1 MTMKLSDNTME
12 ILKNFSTINPSV
24 MFKPGNT
31 IRTISPQKTVMSSA
45 TVDEEFDSS
54 AGVYDLSRFLATLTL
69 LEQPDIEFQDTNFV
83 IKSGRRGVKYTY
95 AAESMIV
102 TPPNKDI
109 EVPNPEVQVRVTW
122 EELNSVIKAS
132 NVLQLPEISFS
143 CEGDE
148 ILMSAIDS
156 KNPTADKYD
165 VSVSD
170 ATSADTFSMIIK
182 TENLKMIPADY
193 EVSISSKGMA
203 HFKSE
208 RVQYWVAVE
217 ANSKFG

>member
-1 MTMKLSDNTME
+1 MQLSENTME

-45 TVDEEFDSS
+45 TVDEEFGSA
-54 AGVYDLSRFLATLTL
+54 AGVYDLSRFLATLSL
-69 LEQPDIEFQDTNFV
+69 LDQPDIEFQDTNFV

-109 EVPNPEVQVRVTW
+109 DVPNPEVQVSVSW
-122 EELNSVIKAS
+122 EDLNSVIRAS
-132 NVLQLPEISFS
+132 NVLQLPEICFS
-143 CEGDE
+143 SVGDSI
-148 ILMSAIDS
+148 ILSAIDS

-165 VSVSD
+165 VSLGD
-170 ATSADTFSMIIK
+170 GQTSGDTFEMIIK
-182 TENLKMIPADY
+182 TENLKLMPTNYDVAL
-193 EVSISSKGMA
+193 SSKGMA
-203 HFKSE
+203 HFKADN
-208 RVQYWVAVE
+208 VQYWIAIE
-217 ANSKFG
+217 SNSKFG